1 MEITAPT
8 ALAQLAQ
15 TLQTPAEP
23 PAAPQAIAA
32 PDGLAAARFQSLMQT
47 PPAEMT
53 APAAAAQEAAGAVA
67 AHSTTSLGDR
77 MLAGMQS
84 ATSDIQGGW
93 RSVASTLNSTAP
105 MDTREMLQIQLQLSQ
120 IAVQYELLGKAV
132 ARSTQNIDQL
142 VRIQ

>member
-15 TLQTPAEP
+15 ALQTPAEP
-23 PAAPQAIAA
+23 PAATQAVAA
-32 PDGLAAARFQSLMQT
+32 PDGLAAARFQSLMQA
-47 PPAEMT
+47 PSAEMT

-67 AHSTTSLGDR
+67 AHSTSLGDR
-77 MLAGMQS
+77 MLAGMQG
-84 ATSDIQGGW
+84 ATNDIQGGW
-93 RSVASTLNSTAP
+93 RSVASALNSSAP